1 MKPEERWLRQ
11 QKHRGRPWLT
21 LSILAGWA
29 GVVVLAF
36 QAWLLADIVT
46 AIAFDGQDL
55 ASQRTPLLTL
65 LALLPLRALLAWSS
79 EHLATRGAVAL
90 KQQLRSELFDHL
102 RRLGPAWLAQH
113 QGGSLTT
120 TLGDGIEA
128 LGGYFSRYLPAMA
141 QMAAVPLT
149 LLLFITPRDWLSAL
163 ILLATAPLIPF
174 FMILIGKGAERR
186 NQRQWRQL
194 ARMSAHFLD
203 MIRGLP
209 TLKLFNASRREA
221 GVVAR
226 IADKYRRRTLS
237 VLRIAF
243 LSSFTLEFFATVSIA
258 VVAVVIGFRLY
269 WGEMSFLHGFFV
281 LLLAPEFYLP
291 LRNLGGAYHDRME
304 AIGAAG
310 QLLEI
315 HRSTPPQALSGSRIF
330 RPAAEKGIGIEL
342 KGVGFRWPDGR
353 VGLEE
358 VDLAIGAGE
367 RIAVVGPSGAGKST
381 LMNLLLGFLQPDQGQ
396 ILADGQPLAQL
407 ESGSWR
413 SQLAWV
419 PQSPHLFHGTI
430 RENIALGMPQAGIHA
445 IEEAARQAHCMEF
458 IGRLPQGMDTLVGEG
473 GQTLSGGQRQRIAL
487 ARAFLRRAKLVLLDE
502 PTANLDL
509 ASERLIQQ
517 AVEHLASQATLVTI
531 AHRLHTVRSAHRIL
545 VLEGGRVVQQGDHA
559 QLVNRPGLYAE
570 LLGAHARGWA

>member
-1 MKPEERWLRQ
+1 
-11 QKHRGRPWLT
+11 
-21 LSILAGWA
+21 
-29 GVVVLAF
+29 
-36 QAWLLADIVT
+36 
-46 AIAFDGQDL
+46 
-55 ASQRTPLLTL
+55 
-65 LALLPLRALLAWSS
+65 
-79 EHLATRGAVAL
+79 
-90 KQQLRSELFDHL
+90 
-102 RRLGPAWLAQH
+102 
-113 QGGSLTT
+113 
-120 TLGDGIEA
+120 
-128 LGGYFSRYLPAMA
+128 
-141 QMAAVPLT
+141 
-149 LLLFITPRDWLSAL
+149 
-163 ILLATAPLIPF
+163 
-174 FMILIGKGAERR
+174 
-186 NQRQWRQL
+186 
-194 ARMSAHFLD
+194 
-203 MIRGLP
+203 
-209 TLKLFNASRREA
+209 
-221 GVVAR
+221 
-226 IADKYRRRTLS
+226 
-237 VLRIAF
+237 
-243 LSSFTLEFFATVSIA
+243 
-258 VVAVVIGFRLY
+258 
-269 WGEMSFLHGFFV
+269 
-281 LLLAPEFYLP
+281 
-291 LRNLGGAYHDRME
+291 
-304 AIGAAG
+304 
-310 QLLEI
+310 
-315 HRSTPPQALSGSRIF
+315 
-330 RPAAEKGIGIEL
+330 
-342 KGVGFRWPDGR
+342 

-458 IGRLPQGMDTLVGEG
+458 IGRMPQGMDTLVGEG